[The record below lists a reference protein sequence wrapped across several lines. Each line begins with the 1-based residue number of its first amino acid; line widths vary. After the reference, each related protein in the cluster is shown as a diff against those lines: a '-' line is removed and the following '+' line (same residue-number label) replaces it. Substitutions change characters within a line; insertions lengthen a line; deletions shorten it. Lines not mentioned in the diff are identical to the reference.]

1 MGKVYVV
8 KNVYDA
14 TIERLEK
21 IFSENFAVYFSF
33 SGGKDSSVMLQL
45 ANLVAKKKI
54 KNLMYYLLIWKEI
67 INIPLNT

>member
-21 IFSENFAVYFSF
+21 IFSENFAEVCQIGSLQ
-33 SGGKDSSVMLQL
+33 GG
-45 ANLVAKKKI
+45 
-54 KNLMYYLLIWKEI
+54 Y
-67 INIPLNT
+67 